1 MPAAEQRAVAVRDVS
16 LYQQA
21 IPAVSRA
28 LRVRVVSRVRQVQ
41 AVRLVSPV
49 RRATEAV
56 VRPETAVPLPVDK
69 MTINRYNEISAP
81 QVR

>member
-1 MPAAEQRAVAVRDVS
+1 MPAAEQRRVAVRDVS

-28 LRVRVVSRVRQVQ
+28 LRVQVVNPVLRVQ
-41 AVRLVSPV
+41 AVQVHLVNPV

-56 VRPETAVPLPVDK
+56 VRPVTAVPLPVDK
-69 MTINRYNEISAP
+69 MTIN
-81 QVR
+81 